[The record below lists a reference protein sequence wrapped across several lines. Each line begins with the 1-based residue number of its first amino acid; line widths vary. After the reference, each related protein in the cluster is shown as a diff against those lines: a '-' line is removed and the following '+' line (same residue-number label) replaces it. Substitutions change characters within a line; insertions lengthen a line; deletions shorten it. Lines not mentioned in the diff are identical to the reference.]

1 MSAPLFI
8 LTAPRSLSALACA
21 MIGNHPEMIGLAET
35 NLLAA
40 ETYEELEIGY
50 LIDQRFQHGLLRS
63 VAELGLGGQTEE
75 TIELAKS
82 WLMDNEPVSTSDI
95 FRDLMAMAEPRH
107 VVDTSILYI
116 FRPNVLDRIVESFPE
131 AYYLHLAMH
140 PRLTCESI
148 YRTRKAASESHLG
161 RQASGNKLEINP
173 LTVWMQPH
181 IRILDATA
189 ELPPEQKL
197 YMRGEDLLSQPE
209 DSLRLITDWLDI
221 SSDDD
226 AIEAMMHPE
235 ESPFAVFGPENAA
248 LGNDPHFLENPEL
261 TPFHV
266 QPSDL
271 DSPLS
276 WDDEM
281 LFDENLKELAR
292 SFGY

>member
-1 MSAPLFI
+1 
-8 LTAPRSLSALACA
+8 

-40 ETYEELEIGY
+40 ETYEELEIAY

-82 WLMDNEPVSTSDI
+82 WLSENEPVRTADI

-107 VVDTSILYI
+107 VIDTSILYV
-116 FRPNVLDRIVESFPE
+116 FRPGILDRIVESFPE
-131 AYYLHLAMH
+131 ACYLHLSMH

-148 YRTRKAASESHLG
+148 YRTRKAASDSHLG
-161 RQASGNKLEINP
+161 RQASGSNMEMNP
-173 LTVWMQPH
+173 ETMWMQPH
-181 IRILDATA
+181 IRILDATEA
-189 ELPPEQKL
+189 LPSEQKL
-197 YMRGEDLLSQPE
+197 FMRGEDLLSRPE
-209 DSLRLITDWLDI
+209 PSLRLISDWLGI
-221 SSDDD
+221 RSDED

-248 LGNDPHFLENPEL
+248 LGNDPHFLENPAL
-261 TPFHV
+261 APFHE

-276 WDDEM
+276 WDDEL
-281 LFDENLKELAR
+281 LFDDNLKELAR